1 MVLLHCEQCGCSG
14 GLGMGWASF
23 VRGDPDD
30 TDDGSWIGAYC
41 PRCAVARFGYGRGT
55 AEKHVCVWDPPPNGR
70 DRPLATSSGGET
82 LRAAVR
88 RPGEVERTTLVTGI
102 AGRG

>member
-14 GLGMGWASF
+14 GLGIGWVSF

-30 TDDGSWIGAYC
+30 TDHGSWIGAYC

-70 DRPLATSSGGET
+70 DRPLATSRGGDAASGHSAS
-82 LRAAVR
+82 R
-88 RPGEVERTTLVTGI
+88 
-102 AGRG
+102 